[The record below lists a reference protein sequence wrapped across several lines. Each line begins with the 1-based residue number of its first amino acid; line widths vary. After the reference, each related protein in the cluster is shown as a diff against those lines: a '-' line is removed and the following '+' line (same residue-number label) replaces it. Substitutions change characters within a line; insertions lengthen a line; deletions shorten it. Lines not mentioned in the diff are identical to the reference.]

1 MTLPVQQLTKGT
13 GTKAMTTLT
22 CKFKTTNN
30 RAIKLPIAI
39 CCLFIISWLIPST
52 SDCAA
57 VVSRNQRR
65 SSATSRVPTMTAQL
79 NLATT
84 PPVQPATPTPT
95 PAPSSGDTGPTNTT
109 PDTPSDSGTTTETTP
124 EPTPIQNKSSSFSE
138 LLTVTASSATPD
150 RSANTLAELIR
161 AQRAALDAADSAS
174 TAGTGT
180 GTTKQ
185 LVSGR
190 NLCDANLRA
199 CMMEKCGKDFSK
211 CALDTDTL
219 WGTKMDAC
227 RRDLPCTGTE
237 YSMFAAQIKADRDLN
252 ATISSYN
259 QIIDCGNSYNDC
271 IIRECGQK
279 FGKCLGKAAGD
290 AAISKCD
297 KIAKSCIEMD
307 SGLASRAM
315 SAFGDLRVD
324 AEKQIARDEERL
336 YTLRDGMRSA
346 CERLG
351 AMFDE
356 RTLDC
361 VYTINFYAGDDNTLF
376 ASKKAYAGSTFDCT
390 QNWFGIDITTFR
402 ENAYRLTRE
411 QSSATSSLMG
421 SGLGMGIGAITSGAI
436 DRAIDRHT
444 AERALDRAQDEHDEL
459 YGDNDDGKKDDEN
472 SNGKKNKGKKK
483 DVKENKDNAAV
494 QEVTTDDA
502 PGDDVGPDENPDLT
516 ETTATVQKKTS
527 QEKLN
532 ASPEDPEITSGG
544 DEEAD
549 QPGPED

>member
-1 MTLPVQQLTKGT
+1 
-13 GTKAMTTLT
+13 MTTLT
-22 CKFKTTNN
+22 CNFKKTNN

-84 PPVQPATPTPT
+84 TPAQPATPTPT

-459 YGDNDDGKKDDEN
+459 YGDNDDGKKKDEN
-472 SNGKKNKGKKK
+472 GKKKDGKKNKGKEKTTE
-483 DVKENKDNAAV
+483 DKDNAAEQV
-494 QEVTTDDA
+494 EQPQEKPNIA
-502 PGDDVGPDENPDLT
+502 PGDDVAPDGNPDLT
-516 ETTATVQKKTS
+516 NKGKEGDAAEQVVTLTS
-527 QEKLN
+527 DGDGEEEK
-532 ASPEDPEITSGG
+532 
-544 DEEAD
+544 